1 MFWNMNFGLHK
12 PADTWQLLLFVKM
25 YRVEIDTNE
34 FRNRVNLEFCNEN
47 GRVQW
52 LRHLIL
58 TQVARVQFP
67 RQNQTDWGN
76 ICPGCWCC
84 YFEHIL
90 LLTKSLADQK
100 PGLHQQWLPVWN
112 VVIILH
118 FICSPNMCG
127 LFAHRALS
135 KLGRALFPSSCN
147 FTNKKKNNYIF
158 QLWKQTHIS

>member
-1 MFWNMNFGLHK
+1 M
-12 PADTWQLLLFVKM
+12 
-25 YRVEIDTNE
+25 
-34 FRNRVNLEFCNEN
+34 NLELFNEN
-47 GRVQW
+47 DMVQW
-52 LRHLIL
+52 LKPMDL

-76 ICPGCWCC
+76 IWPGCWCC

-90 LLTKSLADQK
+90 LLTKSLAAQK
-100 PGLHQQWLPVWN
+100 PCLHQQWLPVWN

-127 LFAHRALS
+127 LFAHALLQYRRFITMHLGIIISYCLS
-135 KLGRALFPSSCN
+135 KLGRALFPSPCN